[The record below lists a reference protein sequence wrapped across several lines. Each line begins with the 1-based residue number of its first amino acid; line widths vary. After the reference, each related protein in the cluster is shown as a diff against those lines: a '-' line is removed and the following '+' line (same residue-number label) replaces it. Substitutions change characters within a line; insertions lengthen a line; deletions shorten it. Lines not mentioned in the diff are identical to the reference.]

1 MTPRSSLKW
10 IAGIALAL
18 IALPVLFVAIF
29 GWNWLRGS
37 IERMALEKTGRE
49 LAIGGDLA
57 VEFGWPHPRIHA
69 GAVTF
74 ANPAWATEKQMVA
87 ADAFEV
93 SINLPQLMRRNIV
106 LPEVRLRRPVIFLEQ
121 GSEGRKNW
129 LLDLKQQDEGARIQI
144 DRLMLDEGTLG
155 YDDAAQKTRIRSA
168 LSTSNAQPIEAGLS
182 FSAQGQF
189 KGLPLKASGSG
200 GPVLGLRDERTPYPL
215 KGELS
220 VGGTVVK
227 GEGTITSLLKFS
239 AVDMQLAVSGRSL
252 AQLYPLLGIV
262 FPETGAYTTA
272 GHIVHSGETWRYEK
286 FSGRI
291 GSSDIGGT
299 LQVVTGGK
307 RPALEA
313 DVVSNVLDLA
323 DLGPLIGARPG
334 RLEAAREAAPAP
346 SETTAPTPAQA
357 RVLPDMLFKT
367 ERWDTVDAEVT
378 LKAKTIRRAEELPLE
393 DLVTHLS
400 LRDSVL
406 RLEPLDFGIAGG
418 QLNAVITL
426 DGRKDPIAAH
436 AKVKA
441 RKILIAKMFP
451 TVKLS
456 KASIGQINGDFDL
469 KGNGDSVRRMLAS
482 SNGTLGLVV
491 AGGEISRL
499 MMEMVGL
506 HLWEI
511 LELQVTG
518 DELVK
523 LRCAVADFDVKEGVM
538 NSRALI
544 FDTEITT
551 IIGTGTI
558 DLGQEKLDLT
568 LNQRTK
574 DTSPVAL
581 RSPIHV
587 RGSFARP
594 EAGVDKGRVAARA
607 LGATLLGMV
616 NPLLALIPLIDAGPG
631 QDSDCAQLVREARTL
646 SDSKNTKGGP

>member
-1 MTPRSSLKW
+1 MTLRSSLKW

-18 IALPVLFVAIF
+18 IALAVLFVAIF

-74 ANPAWATEKQMVA
+74 ANPAWAREKQMVA

-93 SINLPQLMRRNIV
+93 SIDLPQLMRRNIV
-106 LPEVRLRRPVIFLEQ
+106 LPEVRLRRPVIYLEQ
-121 GSEGRKNW
+121 GTEGRKNW
-129 LLDLKQQDEGARIQI
+129 LLDLQQQDEGARIQI

-155 YDDAAQKTRIRSA
+155 YDDAAQKTRIRSE
-168 LSTSNAQPIEAGLS
+168 LSTSNAQPTEAGLS

-215 KGELS
+215 KGELT
-220 VGGTVVK
+220 VGRTVVK

-239 AVDMQLAVSGRSL
+239 AVDMTLAVSGKNL
-252 AQLYPLLGIV
+252 AQLYPLLGIA
-262 FPETGAYTTA
+262 FPETGAYATA
-272 GHIVHSGETWRYEK
+272 GHIVRSGETWRYEK

-291 GSSDIGGT
+291 GGSDIGGT
-299 LQVVTGGK
+299 VQVVTGGK
-307 RPALEA
+307 RPAMEA
-313 DVVSNVLDLA
+313 DLVSNVLDIV

-334 RLEAAREAAPAP
+334 RLEAAREAAPEP

-357 RVLPDMLFKT
+357 RVLPDMAFKA

-378 LKAKTIRRAEELPLE
+378 LKAKTFRHAKELPLE

-406 RLEPLDFGIAGG
+406 RLDPLDFGIAGG

-426 DGRKDPIAAH
+426 DGRKEPIAAH
-436 AKVKA
+436 ARVKA
-441 RKILIAKMFP
+441 RKILISKLFP

-456 KASIGQINGDFDL
+456 KASIGQINGEFDL
-469 KGNGDSVRRMLAS
+469 SGNGNSVRRMLATS
-482 SNGTLGLVV
+482 SGTLGLVV

-499 MMEMVGL
+499 MMEQIGL

-511 LELQVTG
+511 LELQVRG

-523 LRCAVADFDVKEGVM
+523 LRCAVADFDVKEGIM

-551 IIGTGTI
+551 IIGTGSI

-568 LNQRTK
+568 LNQKTK

-594 EAGVDKGRVAARA
+594 EAGVDKGRLAARA
-607 LGATLLGMV
+607 LGAIALGMV

-631 QDSDCAQLVREARTL
+631 QDSDCAQLVRDARTL
-646 SDSKNTKGGP
+646 SDSKNQTSKP